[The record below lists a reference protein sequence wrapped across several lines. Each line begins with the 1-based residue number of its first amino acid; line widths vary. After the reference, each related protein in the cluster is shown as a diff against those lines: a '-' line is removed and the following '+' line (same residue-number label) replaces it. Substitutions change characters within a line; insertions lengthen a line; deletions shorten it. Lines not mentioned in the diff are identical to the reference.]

1 MYKQE
6 KIPMRVGTHVYK
18 KRTEINV
25 IKTLTSGIYI
35 RNQDTNKNTLFNTDY
50 GEACGRTSSA
60 GRQDDANGGPT

>member
-35 RNQDTNKNTLFNTDY
+35 RNQEKWK
-50 GEACGRTSSA
+50 R
-60 GRQDDANGGPT
+60 